1 LHLSNLRKKKF
12 HCPQSPIVIN
22 NFMSIITLTTD
33 YGLKDHFVGALKGKI
48 LSEYSDASIVDI
60 SHYIDPFNTVEAS
73 YIISASYDSFPKGTV
88 HIIGVDSEK
97 SKENQHVAMQWN
109 DHFFIAADNG
119 ILSMLSQKIIPQKI
133 VEINIHDR
141 LHNDATDLDVFVKVA
156 CHIAKGGVLNV
167 IGKEINNIKQVT
179 DLQVTLSDDGNQLKG
194 NVIYID
200 HFGNVV
206 TNITKKQFLEC
217 AKGREFE
224 IEFRNQPITTILP
237 YYSAIASSDKYPVK
251 YYEGKKLA
259 IFNEAGFL
267 EIAIFRSNPL
277 TVGSASTLLGLNY
290 RDVVSIR
297 FKN

>member
-1 LHLSNLRKKKF
+1 
-12 HCPQSPIVIN
+12 
-22 NFMSIITLTTD
+22 MSIITLTTD

-48 LSEYSDASIVDI
+48 LSEYSEASIVDI
-60 SHYIDPFNTVEAS
+60 SHHIDPFNTAEAS
-73 YIISASYDSFPKGTV
+73 YIISASYASFPKGTV
-88 HIIGVDSEK
+88 HIIGVDLESN
-97 SKENQHVAMQWN
+97 KENRHIAMQWN
-109 DHFFIAADNG
+109 DHFFISADNG
-119 ILSMLSQKIIPQKI
+119 ILSMLTQKIIPQKI
-133 VEINIHDR
+133 VAITIHDR
-141 LHNDATDLDVFVKVA
+141 LYSDATDLDVFVKVA

-167 IGKEINNIKQVT
+167 IGKEINSLKQVT
-179 DLQVTLSDDGNQLKG
+179 DLQVTFSDDGNLLKG

-206 TNITKKQFLEC
+206 TNISKKQFIE
-217 AKGREFE
+217 AVKGRSFE
-224 IEFRNQPITTILP
+224 IVFNRIVIKTILP
-237 YYSAIASSDKYPVK
+237 YYSAIASSDKYPIK
-251 YYEGKKLA
+251 YYEGEKLA